1 MSGSI
6 LIMDI
11 EEKLNYI
18 TIHYPEGAEKLTRLL
33 GKKDTLKSGNVY
45 GEKLTDRQFS
55 LVFGPLLE
63 AAYERA
69 RILEALAGNEST
81 IGNLSAATG
90 MKPQQV
96 FNHMKDLMKRNMVE
110 ISEHAGRDAAF
121 RKIRR

>member
-1 MSGSI
+1 MEV
-6 LIMDI
+6 
-11 EEKLNYI
+11 EEKLDYI
-18 TIHYPEGAEKLTRLL
+18 KMHYPEGAEKLIRLL

-63 AAYERA
+63 AAFERA
-69 RILEALAGNEST
+69 CILEALGGGDST
-81 IGNLSAATG
+81 IGNLSTATK

-96 FNHMKDLMKRNMVE
+96 FDHMKDLLKRNVVE
-110 ISEHAGRDAAF
+110 ICLHEGRDAVF

>member
-1 MSGSI
+1 M
-6 LIMDI
+6 
-11 EEKLNYI
+11 EVERKLDYI
-18 TIHYPEGAEKLTRLL
+18 KMHYPEGAEKLIRLL

-63 AAYERA
+63 AAFERA
-69 RILEALAGNEST
+69 SILEALASDDGT
-81 IGNLSAATG
+81 IGKLSAATG

-96 FNHMKDLMKRNMVE
+96 FDHMKDLSKRNMVE
-110 ISEHAGRDAAF
+110 ICSHEGRDAVF

>member
-1 MSGSI
+1 
-6 LIMDI
+6 MDI

-18 TIHYPEGAEKLTRLL
+18 RTHYPEGAEKLARLL

-55 LVFGPLLE
+55 LVFNPLLE
-63 AAYERA
+63 AAFERG

-81 IGNLSAATG
+81 IGDLSTATG

-96 FNHMKDLMKRNMVE
+96 FNHMKDLLKRNVVE
-110 ISEHAGRDAAF
+110 ISEHAGRDAIF